1 MKKGFYLLLV
11 LVFFL
16 ASCSEDGNRS
26 SSVHIQLLPPEGY
39 STLPYEEM
47 EVTLTNK
54 DQGTVYS
61 LHCSSTGQAYLV
73 LNLVTT
79 LLRYIIRLLPG
90 LF

>member
-47 EVTLTNK
+47 EVTLTK
-54 DQGTVYS
+54 ISRWYACDAERRES
-61 LHCSSTGQAYLV
+61 LDIS
-73 LNLVTT
+73 
-79 LLRYIIRLLPG
+79 
-90 LF
+90 